1 LSTLLTTIQKTSG
14 KDAHHCA
21 KLLGVM
27 SQATY
32 TAYACYAFP
41 TDTSTK
47 VFDFRSMVGGT
58 AGVTASATTMGSG
71 EEF

>member
-1 LSTLLTTIQKTSG
+1 
-14 KDAHHCA
+14 
-21 KLLGVM
+21 M

-32 TAYACYAFP
+32 TTYACYAFP

-58 AGVTASATTMGSG
+58 AGATASATASVTAMGSG